1 MQAFFDRDPR
11 ISAWTA
17 VADKIEDPDLKA
29 FAEAGKVAQ
38 PMPNIP
44 AMNSVWGGQAD
55 AITLVS
61 TGKMDPATAAEQAQ
75 TQVSTAIAGS
85 K

>member
-1 MQAFFDRDPR
+1 MQAFFDQDPR
-11 ISAWTA
+11 ISAWLP
-17 VADKIEDPDLKA
+17 VSEKIDDPDLKA
-29 FAEAGKVAQ
+29 FAEAGRVAM

-61 TGKMDPATAAEQAQ
+61 TGKLSPQEAADQAQ
-75 TQVSTAIAGS
+75 SQVSTAIAGQ
-85 K
+85 